1 MGFIAAAPLAAKVAV
16 GVSAA
21 TSIAAARQ
29 ASAAGKFNQ
38 QIQNRNAQIAEQE
51 AERLEQQLEFDLAR
65 FDDQFA
71 QLQGETRVSAL
82 KSGVELSG
90 SALRILRKNAEEAEL
105 QKNVME
111 YNSKV
116 AQNQKL
122 EEANFARMQGS
133 LARQQGRAAA
143 IRYYGQ
149 AGSSLLSLGGGTSA
163 QTQQLN
169 MQFPAQYGTF

>member
-1 MGFIAAAPLAAKVAV
+1 MGWEAAVV
-16 GVSAA
+16 GALGFA
-21 TSIAAARQ
+21 QYQQQGAI
-29 ASAAGKFNQ
+29 GKYNQ

-51 AERLEQQLEFDLAR
+51 AERIEQQLEFDISR
-65 FDDQFA
+65 FNKQFE
-71 QLQGETRVSAL
+71 QLQAQTKVSAL

-90 SALRILRKNAEEAEL
+90 SALRILRQNAEEAEL
-105 QKNVME
+105 QRNIME

-133 LARQQGRAAA
+133 LARQQAKLAQIQTITKTGT
-143 IRYYGQ
+143 
-149 AGSSLLSLGGGTSA
+149 SLLTMSGGMPSS
-163 QTQQLN
+163 TQKLN